1 MASCQCDGIEVIFSE
16 KMAKRELKNYR
27 KKGPSGLTKALITF
41 FKDQGLEGHSLLD
54 IGGGVG
60 VIQHEL
66 VAAGAGPVTN
76 VDGSSGY
83 IAACREE
90 AELRKYAD
98 RATYHHGDFVEL
110 ADQVAQADIVTLD
123 KVLCCYD
130 DIDSLV
136 KSSAAKA
143 GQYYAVIYPQDKWW
157 TQIIRA
163 FGFLVSIIY
172 RTTFQT
178 FIHSTDHVDRLIRSS
193 GLKPI
198 HTEKKMFWQMVIYGR

>member
-1 MASCQCDGIEVIFSE
+1 MGADKFFND
-16 KMAKRELKNYR
+16 KFARKELKRYR
-27 KKGPSGLTKALITF
+27 RRGPVRATLRLIQAI
-41 FKDQGLEGHSLLD
+41 KDHDIRESSLLD
-54 IGGGVG
+54 IGGGIG
-60 VIQHEL
+60 VIQLEL
-66 VAAGAGPVTN
+66 LKAGASRST
-76 VDGSSGY
+76 DIDAASAY
-83 IAACREE
+83 LEIARQEATRENL
-90 AELRKYAD
+90 AARTAYQF
-98 RATYHHGDFVEL
+98 GDFVEL